1 MLEFL
6 LAHGADRDIKDTK
19 VGSTA
24 AGWAD
29 YGNHPDLA
37 ELLR

>member
-1 MLEFL
+1 MVEFL
-6 LAHGADRDIKDTK
+6 LAHGADRNIKDTK

-24 AGWAD
+24 AGWAE
-29 YGNHPDLA
+29 YGGHPELL